1 MDRRA
6 KIVCTLGPATY
17 SEEQLTALIDAGM
30 NVARMNFS
38 HGDHADH
45 EVVYH
50 RVRAVAEKLGKPV
63 GILGDLQG
71 PKIRLGRF
79 ADGPSNGPTATRSP
93 SPSTTSSAPTT
104 GCRRPTPVWPTTR
117 GPATGC

>member
-17 SEEQLTALIDAGM
+17 AEEQLTALVEAGM

-45 EVVYH
+45 EVVYR

-63 GILGDLQG
+63 GIMGDLQG

-79 ADGPSNGPTATRSP
+79 ADGPVEWANGETITITVEEATP
-93 SPSTTSSAPTT
+93 DA
-104 GCRRPTPVWPTTR
+104 
-117 GPATGC
+117 